1 MFGVSYFI
9 DPQLTYLCLRLAK
22 IGTIMFGGGFTVIP
36 LIQYE
41 VVDKFHWISTKEFM
55 DGIALGQL
63 TPGPMMITAFI
74 GNQHSGLPGAMLAT
88 VALMSP
94 SFLILLFLLPYHD
107 WLRNTKTVRTV
118 QRGILASFIGMLGLV
133 LYNFGRTAFI
143 DIPTVLLA
151 GAAFF
156 ALVRKV
162 GLPYIILVGGILSLI
177 LFGYVV

>member
-1 MFGVSYFI
+1 
-9 DPQLTYLCLRLAK
+9 
-22 IGTIMFGGGFTVIP
+22 
-36 LIQYE
+36 
-41 VVDKFHWISTKEFM
+41 
-55 DGIALGQL
+55 
-63 TPGPMMITAFI
+63 
-74 GNQHSGLPGAMLAT
+74 
-88 VALMSP
+88 
-94 SFLILLFLLPYHD
+94 
-107 WLRNTKTVRTV
+107 
-118 QRGILASFIGMLGLV
+118 MLGLV